1 MLKEKIKNFITKK
14 TEGNNKKN
22 IENLVVFLILLI
34 VTVVAINMIW
44 GKDEEQ
50 GEEET
55 STYKVLASKD
65 ENSNIIEST
74 EYDLQKELED
84 ILSKMDGIG
93 KVDVLIT
100 YSQTSTVV
108 PMYSE
113 TQSSTVTEETDSGG
127 GTRKQES
134 SNINKEVITDG
145 NNEAITQT
153 VLLPKVEGAIV
164 IAEGGGN
171 ATIKSNIIQAVSAVT
186 GLATY
191 KVQVFEM
198 QK

>member
-1 MLKEKIKNFITKK
+1 MLKEKIKNFINKK

-34 VTVVAINMIW
+34 VTVIAINMIW
-44 GKDEEQ
+44 SEDDKQ
-50 GEEET
+50 AEEE
-55 STYKVLASKD
+55 SPSYKVLASND
-65 ENSNIIEST
+65 ENSNIIKKD
-74 EYDLQKELED
+74 EYDLQTQLED
-84 ILSKMDGIG
+84 ILCKMHGIG

-134 SNINKEVITDG
+134 SNVNKEVITDG

-153 VLLPKVEGAIV
+153 VMLPKVEGAIV

-171 ATIKSNIIQAVSAVT
+171 ATTKANIIQAVATVT

>member
-1 MLKEKIKNFITKK
+1 MLKEKIKNFISKK

-34 VTVVAINMIW
+34 ITIIAINMIW
-44 GKDEEQ
+44 GKEEEQ
-50 GEEET
+50 VEEQA
-55 STYKVLASKD
+55 SYKVLASQN
-65 ENSNIIEST
+65 ENSNIIEEN
-74 EYDLQKELED
+74 EYDLQAELED

-100 YSQTSTVV
+100 YFQTSTVV

-113 TQSSTVTEETDSGG
+113 TESSTITEETDSSG

-134 SNINKEVITDG
+134 SNVNKEVITDG
-145 NNEAITQT
+145 ENNAITQT
-153 VLLPKVEGAIV
+153 VMLPKVEGAIV

>member
-1 MLKEKIKNFITKK
+1 MLKEKFKKFITKK

-34 VTVVAINMIW
+34 ITVIAINMIW
-44 GKDEEQ
+44 SKDKSQPEKEEA
-50 GEEET
+50 
-55 STYKVLASKD
+55 SYKVLASEK
-65 ENSNIIEST
+65 SNITQNT
-74 EYDLQKELED
+74 EYDLKTELED
-84 ILSKMDGIG
+84 ILSKMNGIG
-93 KVDVLIT
+93 KVNVLIT

-113 TQSSTVTEETDSGG
+113 TESSTVTEETDSGG

-134 SNINKEVITDG
+134 SNLNKEVVTDG
-145 NNEAITQT
+145 SNKAITQT
-153 VLLPKVEGAIV
+153 VILPKVEGAIV

-171 ATIKSNIIQAVSAVT
+171 TTTKANIIQAVSAVT

>member
-1 MLKEKIKNFITKK
+1 MLKEKIKNFVTKK

-34 VTVVAINMIW
+34 ITVIAINMIW
-44 GKDEEQ
+44 SKDEDQ
-50 GEEET
+50 PEEEEA
-55 STYKVLASKD
+55 SYKVLAS
-65 ENSNIIEST
+65 ENSNITENT

-113 TQSSTVTEETDSGG
+113 TESSTLTEETDSGG

-134 SNINKEVITDG
+134 SNLNKEVITDG
-145 NNEAITQT
+145 DNKAITQT
-153 VLLPKVEGAIV
+153 VILPKVEGAIV

-171 ATIKSNIIQAVSAVT
+171 ATTKANIIQAVSAVT

>member
-1 MLKEKIKNFITKK
+1 MLKEKIKNFINKK
-14 TEGNNKKN
+14 TEGNSKKS
-22 IENLVVFLILLI
+22 IENLVVFLILLVI
-34 VTVVAINMIW
+34 TVIAINIIW
-44 GKDEEQ
+44 SNDEEQ
-50 GEEET
+50 AEEET
-55 STYKVLASKD
+55 PSYKVLASQD
-65 ENSNIIEST
+65 ENSNIIENK
-74 EYDLQKELED
+74 EYDLQTELED
-84 ILSKMDGIG
+84 ILGKMNGIG

-113 TQSSTVTEETDSGG
+113 TQSSTTTEETDSGG

-153 VLLPKVEGAIV
+153 VMLPKVEGAIV

-171 ATIKSNIIQAVSAVT
+171 ATTKSNIIQAVAAVT